1 MSGASGHDAEVEEL
15 VELALS
21 AAREA
26 AALVRGR
33 AGAQVSVAATK
44 SSEVDVVTQ
53 TDRDA
58 EALLRGRLLAAR
70 PDDAV
75 MGEEGDDV
83 AGTSGVRWIL
93 DPIDGTVNFLYGI
106 PQYAVCVAAERDG
119 DVVVGVVIDVA
130 KDRTYLARPDAEGRL
145 IATRDGAPLRVRP
158 PADLGLRLVATGF
171 SYSRVTREVQARAV
185 GALLPQVRDVRR
197 LGSCAL
203 DLCGVAEGSLDAY
216 VEEGVNLWDH
226 AAAGLI
232 ARAAGARLELGVG
245 AGGGTL
251 LVAAASEGF
260 EEFRALTRACGFWS
274 DATAPSSTA
283 E

>member
-1 MSGASGHDAEVEEL
+1 M
-15 VELALS
+15 
-21 AAREA
+21 
-26 AALVRGR
+26 
-33 AGAQVSVAATK
+33 
-44 SSEVDVVTQ
+44 
-53 TDRDA
+53 
-58 EALLRGRLLAAR
+58 
-70 PDDAV
+70 
-75 MGEEGDDV
+75 
-83 AGTSGVRWIL
+83 
-93 DPIDGTVNFLYGI
+93 
-106 PQYAVCVAAERDG
+106 
-119 DVVVGVVIDVA
+119 
-130 KDRTYLARPDAEGRL
+130 
-145 IATRDGAPLRVRP
+145 
-158 PADLGLRLVATGF
+158 ATGF